1 MAFDNILFCLS
12 IYFHCFMYKRHFTEK
27 RVSSKMFQ
35 ILLVWPLPLS
45 IPYRSNVVKKLEN
58 LLSMLPSQKTLITV
72 CVLKHSFFHT
82 YYISKDVFLKKSS
95 LFSFCLKLK
104 HFFMFTHQKMNPK
117 TFSSS
122 IVGFGVFSTLSS

>member
-1 MAFDNILFCLS
+1 
-12 IYFHCFMYKRHFTEK
+12 MYKRHFTEK

-72 CVLKHSFFHT
+72 CVLKHSFFH
-82 YYISKDVFLKKSS
+82 S
-95 LFSFCLKLK
+95 LLYK
-104 HFFMFTHQKMNPK
+104 
-117 TFSSS
+117 
-122 IVGFGVFSTLSS
+122 